1 MKWTAVDLAVIGG
14 IVDDMADPPFQSD
27 PPLPERMR
35 TMLDGEGVDP
45 DDPDNPQVDAAGVT
59 ALSYAMQFGSASSG
73 RTRKRRCGRACR
85 SRCRTRTHGE

>member
-14 IVDDMADPPFQSD
+14 IVDDMADAPFKSD

-45 DDPDNPQVDAAGVT
+45 DDPDNPRVDAAGVT
-59 ALSYAMQFGSASSG
+59 ALSYAMQFGTIIGTDAEEALKS
-73 RTRKRRCGRACR
+73 CLQEPLPDPN
-85 SRCRTRTHGE
+85 HGG

>member
-1 MKWTAVDLAVIGG
+1 MKWTAVDLGTIAG
-14 IVDDMADPPFQSD
+14 IVDDLATSPFNLE

-59 ALSYAMQFGSASSG
+59 ALSYAVQFGTIQRPAAVEALKS
-73 RTRKRRCGRACR
+73 CLQEPLPDP
-85 SRCRTRTHGE
+85 THGG

>member
-1 MKWTAVDLAVIGG
+1 MKWTAVDLAIIGG
-14 IVDDMADPPFQSD
+14 IVDDMADPPFKSD

-59 ALSYAMQFGSASSG
+59 ALSYAMQFGTIIGTDAEEALKS
-73 RTRKRRCGRACR
+73 CLQEPLPDPN
-85 SRCRTRTHGE
+85 HGG

>member
-1 MKWTAVDLAVIGG
+1 MKWTAVDLGTIAG
-14 IVDDMADPPFQSD
+14 IVDDLATSPFNME

-59 ALSYAMQFGSASSG
+59 ALSYAMQFGVIGGSDAIYAMASCQ
-73 RTRKRRCGRACR
+73 REPLPDP
-85 SRCRTRTHGE
+85 THGG